1 MVGIMETPDRPL
13 ASGRDC
19 NVYAL
24 ADGRVARTYGD
35 GRPAAAEAELI
46 RSVHALGYPVP
57 RADAWDGPTIVME
70 RIDGPTLGVQ
80 MLGDAMTL
88 DEGAAIWAELQER
101 LHRLPWPGDEP
112 LIHLD
117 FHPFNVILGPDGPVV
132 IDWTN
137 AGPGPAGLDVAMSAL
152 ILAGVALT
160 GEIPEADQLLGAY
173 AAAVT
178 TPYVDHLPRAAE
190 LRTGKPH
197 TTPDEIRVMQQA
209 VDLARS
215 VARPA

>member
-1 MVGIMETPDRPL
+1 MVTPARPL

-19 NVYAL
+19 NIYAL
-24 ADGRVARTYGD
+24 GDGRVARTYGD
-35 GRPAAAEAELI
+35 GRPAAREAELI
-46 RSVHALGYPVP
+46 SAVHALGYPVP
-57 RADAWDGPTIVME
+57 RVDEWDGPTIVME
-70 RIDGPTLGVQ
+70 RIDGPTLGAE
-80 MLGDAMTL
+80 MLGDGMPL

-112 LIHLD
+112 LLHLD
-117 FHPFNVILGPDGPVV
+117 FHPFNVILGADGPVV

-160 GEIPEADQLLGAY
+160 GEVPEADQLLDAY
-173 AAAVT
+173 AAAVV

-190 LRTGKPH
+190 IRASKPL
-197 TTPDEIRVMQQA
+197 TTPEELRVMEQA
-209 VDLARS
+209 VALAGS

>member
-1 MVGIMETPDRPL
+1 MVTPGKPL

-19 NVYAL
+19 SVYAL

-35 GRPAAAEAELI
+35 GRPAGREAELI
-46 RSVHALGYPVP
+46 RAVHALGYPVP
-57 RADAWDGPTIVME
+57 RVDEWDGPTIVME
-70 RIDGPTLGVQ
+70 RIDGPTLGAE
-80 MLGDAMTL
+80 MLEGGLSL
-88 DEGAAIWAELQER
+88 DEGATIWAELQER
-101 LHRLPWPGDEP
+101 LHRLPWPGAEP

-117 FHPFNVILGPDGPVV
+117 FHPFNVILGSAGPVV

-160 GEIPEADQLLGAY
+160 GELPEAGQLLEAY

-178 TPYVDHLPRAAE
+178 MPYVDQLPRAAE
-190 LRTGKPH
+190 IRASKPL
-197 TTPDEIRVMQQA
+197 TTQDELRVMEQA
-209 VDLARS
+209 VALARS
-215 VARPA
+215 VSRPA

>member
-1 MVGIMETPDRPL
+1 METPARPL

-35 GRPAAAEAELI
+35 GRPAGPEAELI
-46 RSVHALGYPVP
+46 RAVHALGYPVP
-57 RADAWDGPTIVME
+57 RVDEWDGPTIVME
-70 RIDGPTLGVQ
+70 RIDGPTLGVE
-80 MLGDAMTL
+80 MIEGRLPL
-88 DEGAAIWAELQER
+88 DEGATIWAGLQQR
-101 LHRLPWPGDEP
+101 LHRLPWLGDQP
-112 LIHLD
+112 LVHLD
-117 FHPFNVILGPDGPVV
+117 FHPFNVILGGDGPVV

-160 GEIPEADQLLGAY
+160 GEVPEADQLLEAY
-173 AAAVT
+173 AAAIH

-190 LRTGKPH
+190 IRATKPL
-197 TTPDEIRVMQQA
+197 TTPDEIRVMERA
-209 VDLARS
+209 VALARS
-215 VARPA
+215 VAPSA